1 VYSGPEW
8 IGQALPSVQPTD
20 GWIGGHEC
28 LPQSLRRMPDL
39 EVDPM
44 EDEDSDIAHDDPCG
58 EEVEEDDGEWD

>member
-1 VYSGPEW
+1 
-8 IGQALPSVQPTD
+8 
-20 GWIGGHEC
+20 
-28 LPQSLRRMPDL
+28 MPDL